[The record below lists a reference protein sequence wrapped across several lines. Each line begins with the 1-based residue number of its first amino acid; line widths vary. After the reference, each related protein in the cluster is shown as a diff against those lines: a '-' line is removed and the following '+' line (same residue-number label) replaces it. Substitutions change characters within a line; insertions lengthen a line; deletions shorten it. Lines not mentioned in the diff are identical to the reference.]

1 MKGTHKWR
9 ISLLCVTTVFCCVHD
24 NKLLDSWI
32 QDIFG
37 QTSFNITQPHPPTQG
52 PSRET
57 AFCYFFLLLFK
68 PINDHKFSVE
78 TDWLCDVSWNY
89 ISSITNNTDHH
100 REVLFLGWHYIAVSG
115 YPSIRPRQKKH
126 ARAAM
131 VQQKQPHWFTKG
143 SFRVQPIRINNRIR
157 TGKFLSIPICKYDLG
172 GWTSIGILSCSDFL
186 GLKNSWA
193 LFQKTDLTF
202 GSMTKI
208 SVDHCLTVCG

>member
-1 MKGTHKWR
+1 M
-9 ISLLCVTTVFCCVHD
+9 
-24 NKLLDSWI
+24 
-32 QDIFG
+32 
-37 QTSFNITQPHPPTQG
+37 
-52 PSRET
+52 
-57 AFCYFFLLLFK
+57 
-68 PINDHKFSVE
+68 
-78 TDWLCDVSWNY
+78 SWNY
-89 ISSITNNTDHH
+89 ISSITNNSDHY
-100 REVLFLGWHYIAVSG
+100 REVLFLAWHYIAVSG
-115 YPSIRPRQKKH
+115 YPSILQKTDSAVRQRQIGKKH

-143 SFRVQPIRINNRIR
+143 SFRVQPIRINNGIR